1 MKIGPDEVR
10 HVAMLAEL
18 AVPETELGRLAS
30 ELERI
35 VEMVGRLGED
45 GDPGDP
51 VVLGSHRLT
60 LREDVVNPT
69 PLRRTIAELAPEF
82 RNGFFSVPR
91 LGGMGE
97 E

>member
-10 HVAMLAEL
+10 HVAKLAEL
-18 AVPETELGRLAS
+18 AVPEEQLGRLAS

-35 VEMVGRLGED
+35 VELVGQLGDD
-45 GDPGDP
+45 GTAGEP
-51 VVLGSHRLT
+51 VVIGPARLT

-69 PLRRTIAELAPEF
+69 PLAVPVADIAPDF